1 MNKIMEVLVS
11 PMEMSTGT
19 ALSLKLAS
27 PPEKQFWLELSWL
40 WICWCDQAAVPCG
53 SRQCKKDPWGAQAV
67 IAARGSTK
75 RWALMA
81 GGLLR
86 FLQPFELFG

>member
-27 PPEKQFWLELSWL
+27 PPEK
-40 WICWCDQAAVPCG
+40 
-53 SRQCKKDPWGAQAV
+53 
-67 IAARGSTK
+67 
-75 RWALMA
+75 
-81 GGLLR
+81 
-86 FLQPFELFG
+86 